1 MRHGCRK
8 RAQTTQRSSAAF
20 RLRLDRRGERETDVK
35 QADWGEAGGSEDGKQ
50 EGKGKV
56 RKKKTCEKRDKA
68 GDDIQHGK
76 RVKNKEVRRVQKTE
90 HTGSH
95 SPTVQKHINI
105 CTK

>member
-1 MRHGCRK
+1 MKLEAVRTAHRK
-8 RAQTTQRSSAAF
+8 
-20 RLRLDRRGERETDVK
+20 ERERSGRRRHV
-35 QADWGEAGGSEDGKQ
+35 
-50 EGKGKV
+50 
-56 RKKKTCEKRDKA
+56 RDKA

-90 HTGSH
+90 HTESH